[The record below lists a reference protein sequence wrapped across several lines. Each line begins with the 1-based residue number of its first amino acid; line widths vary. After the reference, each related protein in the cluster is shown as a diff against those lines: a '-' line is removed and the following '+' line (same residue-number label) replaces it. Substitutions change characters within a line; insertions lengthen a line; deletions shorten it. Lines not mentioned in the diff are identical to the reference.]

1 MHSAWGMQQHKGAHL
16 VTDDVM
22 REVFQIEII
31 LVVVERLCERSV
43 VVCGTQE
50 GSGKGGERDEKEGH
64 CGRAGWLGRAVG

>member
-1 MHSAWGMQQHKGAHL
+1 MQQHKGAHL

-31 LVVVERLCERSV
+31 LVIVERLCERSV

-50 GSGKGGERDEKEGH
+50 ESGKGGERG
-64 CGRAGWLGRAVG
+64 